1 MTFAGAFGV
10 VNLARCNI
18 YASSF
23 TWRTV
28 NGTVILHVGGNPI
41 LGYMVG
47 FTTSSNILESTT
59 ITSQTGVDFLVK
71 DMTFHPFIH
80 EFERIQAAL
89 AEISSAD
96 FFNMRC
102 YNGSVK
108 IGSRLRPASGNRAGP
123 SASPGK

>member
-1 MTFAGAFGV
+1 M
-10 VNLARCNI
+10 NLARCNI

-23 TWRTV
+23 NWRTV
-28 NGTVILHVGGNPI
+28 NGTVILHVGGNPV

-47 FTTSSNILESTT
+47 FATSSNILESTT

-80 EFERIQAAL
+80 EFDRIQAAL
-89 AEISSAD
+89 AEISGAD

-102 YNGSVK
+102 YNGGVK
-108 IGSRLRPASGNRAGP
+108 IGSRLRPAGRSRAGP
-123 SASPGK
+123 SATHGK